1 MGNGGSFAS
10 NLCEWFKMKSLK
22 EILRRK
28 ERVRVKVVYS
38 VGDIKT
44 VKLPLAENFKVNADS
59 ILKDW
64 IINFKP
70 SSLFE
75 ERWVFG
81 RRKILIVAYSKLN
94 AIGWNDNSSD
104 LDNFMMY
111 YTKKEAEEILKK
123 LNEKAKSS
131 ANPFKT
137 TWLVILLG
145 ASVINI
151 LIVLYFAEKMGLL
164 R

>member
-1 MGNGGSFAS
+1 MN
-10 NLCEWFKMKSLK
+10 LK
-22 EILRRK
+22 EILKRK
-28 ERVRVKVVYS
+28 ERISVKVVYS
-38 VGDIKT
+38 VGNIKT
-44 VKLPLAENFKVNADS
+44 VRLPLTENFKVNADS
-59 ILKDW
+59 ILKGW

-70 SSLFE
+70 SSLFDE
-75 ERWVFG
+75 KWVFG
-81 RRKILIVAYSKLN
+81 RRKTLIVAYNNLN
-94 AIGWNDNSSD
+94 AIGWNDNTSD

-137 TWLVILLG
+137 TWLIILLG
-145 ASVINI
+145 ASAINI